1 MAKFVLRR
9 AAGAVA
15 ALLVGLALAA
25 CGGQGSQPI
34 VPDEPALPPN
44 VKSFSEVSAIA
55 CASLRHPVFEAVN
68 PATGQSLLTTNERE
82 ARNASKFGYTQFHGA
97 VMKAA
102 SISGEV
108 GLTAVH
114 RMSSPKGFA
123 WVDADRVGPMQV
135 HGFKDQGVNFY
146 AASRLTNCTKPVY
159 EFTLDEVRRY
169 TADKNEYES
178 LAQAGWVERGPA
190 FFVAADPLT
199 FGPPSEVGP
208 AVIPDPDPED
218 STFTFAAIPDTQ
230 REVHDLKDQRFAQR
244 SEWLASA
251 RKSLDLRFAVQ
262 VGDLVDWDTPDHIQY
277 QAAVGGLAPLATG
290 DVPYFLNIGNHDGQA
305 VCPGGGACDPRFTPA
320 LARMTDVFNQYF
332 ATPEML
338 AHVGQFEPGKV
349 DNTYTTV
356 GAGGTKWLLLNL
368 ELWPRKEVIAWAG
381 GVIRS
386 NPDYNVIIAT
396 HAFLDSNYQ
405 IDDKPN
411 YGSTT
416 SRFLFDN
423 LVAVFPNVKMVLC
436 GHAGQ
441 GVAKVVNGKTGNK
454 VFILSQAYHSDS
466 NPVRLVAVNVTQ
478 QSISTWVTLPATREQ
493 LTPMQ
498 TFESAGIIK

>member
-1 MAKFVLRR
+1 
-9 AAGAVA
+9 
-15 ALLVGLALAA
+15 
-25 CGGQGSQPI
+25 
-34 VPDEPALPPN
+34 
-44 VKSFSEVSAIA
+44 
-55 CASLRHPVFEAVN
+55 
-68 PATGQSLLTTNERE
+68 
-82 ARNASKFGYTQFHGA
+82 
-97 VMKAA
+97 
-102 SISGEV
+102 
-108 GLTAVH
+108 
-114 RMSSPKGFA
+114 
-123 WVDADRVGPMQV
+123 
-135 HGFKDQGVNFY
+135 
-146 AASRLTNCTKPVY
+146 
-159 EFTLDEVRRY
+159 
-169 TADKNEYES
+169 
-178 LAQAGWVERGPA
+178 
-190 FFVAADPLT
+190 
-199 FGPPSEVGP
+199 
-208 AVIPDPDPED
+208 
-218 STFTFAAIPDTQ
+218 
-230 REVHDLKDQRFAQR
+230 
-244 SEWLASA
+244 
-251 RKSLDLRFAVQ
+251 
-262 VGDLVDWDTPDHIQY
+262 
-277 QAAVGGLAPLATG
+277 
-290 DVPYFLNIGNHDGQA
+290 
-305 VCPGGGACDPRFTPA
+305 
-320 LARMTDVFNQYF
+320 MTDVFNQYF